1 MNSKMKRLSYRIY
14 IYIRILRMHHTGF
27 IDWGLEFIEYKKYI
41 VVL

>member
-14 IYIRILRMHHTGF
+14 IRILRLHHKGF
-27 IDWGLEFIEYKKYI
+27 MDWGLEFIEYKKYI